1 MGTKSSVHEI
11 ATAEKGLAF
20 LPENIRKPL
29 LQEYNSI
36 IKKFMGWDFLGVGAH
51 GGRFCEIVYC
61 ILKGIA
67 KNEFPKSISK
77 PQNMVVACQSLE
89 KEQSLPKGLRLLVT
103 RMLVTVYAIRNHR
116 DISHVD
122 TGVRANQ
129 MDSTVVVSMCSW
141 MLAELVRTKHNL
153 SAADAQS
160 IVDSLSERKTPVI
173 WEDGD
178 LKKVLIKTTKK
189 NQALILLEY
198 CPSGASADDLMKWT
212 GEKNK
217 SRFKKAMK
225 DLHKQRLAILKPDGR
240 FSILPPGSE
249 AVSKM
254 LNQHSK

>member
-1 MGTKSSVHEI
+1 MGS
-11 ATAEKGLAF
+11 
-20 LPENIRKPL
+20 
-29 LQEYNSI
+29 
-36 IKKFMGWDFLGVGAH
+36 H

-67 KNEFPKSISK
+67 ENEFPKSISK
-77 PQNMVVACQSLE
+77 PRNMTAACQSLE
-89 KEQSLPKGLRLLVT
+89 KKQSLSKGLRLLVT
-103 RMLVTVYAIRNHR
+103 RMLVTVYTIRNHR

-122 TGVRANQ
+122 TDVRSHQ
-129 MDSTVVVSMCSW
+129 MDSAIVVSMCSW
-141 MLAELVRTKHNL
+141 ILAELVRTQHNL

-160 IVDSLSERKTPVI
+160 VVDSLSERKTPII

-178 LKKVLIKTTKK
+178 LKQVLIKASKK

-198 CPSGASADDLMKWT
+198 CPSGASTDDLMKWT